1 MQNVQIHGDNPELQ
15 PRKLNDEQ
23 QKMWDKKILPLLT
36 SALPWLI
43 RAFNTLPLLSYP
55 GMDTVLGVDTKGRVY
70 VNFDLIDPDG
80 ELTDDEFA
88 ARVALTYSVGVWRV
102 LNNSRDRAR
111 SYTTTA
117 SEDDVWN
124 TTVTA
129 TSRAPIVDS
138 VTADSGKTVG
148 TIARGDA
155 LMAEQI
161 ISVQDLAD
169 IVSELE
175 GKRVSLDDYITTEE
189 LYSLLVKY
197 ADQGEPDQQGQ
208 QGQQDGEQG
217 QGGQQ
222 GGQQGQGGQQDGNDG
237 QDGQG
242 GQGGQG
248 GQQESQDGQD
258 GQDGQQGGFGQGGQG
273 DRAGQGTQDGQ
284 NDGKDQNG
292 QDGQD
297 GQDGQGGQQGQG
309 RGNSNGSQSP
319 FPVGSR
325 LVDSGAEREADSMG
339 AESLDDG
346 GIDDL
351 KNSVANDA
359 KRYKQAGNALPD
371 SVQKWSTETLDQ
383 QVIDPM
389 VFFNATVG
397 GHLDYTSSG
406 RIPTYSRRSRRQ
418 SAVSNRVIL
427 QGNAAEIKDLYVGID
442 VSGSM
447 GDDELT
453 LAMSAVEQLGR
464 ERGFN
469 IYYFSV
475 STMPHGIRELQQ
487 GEKPV
492 FDRDQAGTDMRMAF
506 DVFAIHGAKTRML
519 ITDSYTPWPSEV
531 EPGTVNIVAIPTYD
545 KETFDGLK
553 ESVPNFLNPIRLP
566 LELLGERSQRRDWF

>member
-1 MQNVQIHGDNPELQ
+1 MNFDQIPSDPELQ
-15 PRKLNDEQ
+15 PRKLDGPQ
-23 QKMWDKKILPLLT
+23 QEMWDKKILPILT
-36 SALPWLI
+36 AALPWLI

-55 GMDTVLGVDTKGRVY
+55 GMDTVLGVDTKGRIY
-70 VNFDLIDPDG
+70 VNFDMIDPDN
-80 ELTDDEFA
+80 ELSDDEFA
-88 ARVALTYSVGVWRV
+88 ARVGLTYAVGVWRV

-111 SYTTTA
+111 SYTATA

-124 TTVTA
+124 TSVTA

-138 VTADSGKTVG
+138 VTAGTSKTVG

-155 LMAEQI
+155 LMSEQI
-161 ISVQDLAD
+161 ISVKELAE

-175 GKRVSLDDYITTEE
+175 GKTVKIDNYVSTEE

-197 ADQGEPDQQGQ
+197 ADQGE
-208 QGQQDGEQG
+208 QG
-217 QGGQQ
+217 QGGQ
-222 GGQQGQGGQQDGNDG
+222 GQGQGQSQDQQDG
-237 QDGQG
+237 
-242 GQGGQG
+242 
-248 GQQESQDGQD
+248 
-258 GQDGQQGGFGQGGQG
+258 
-273 DRAGQGTQDGQ
+273 
-284 NDGKDQNG
+284 
-292 QDGQD
+292 
-297 GQDGQGGQQGQG
+297 QGQG
-309 RGNSNGSQSP
+309 RGQGQGHGQDQQDGQGQGQDQGQQNDGQGGSQGRSNGSQSP

-325 LVDSGAEREADSMG
+325 LVDSGAEQQSDNMG
-339 AESLDDG
+339 ADSLDDG

-351 KNSVANDA
+351 KNSVAHDA
-359 KRYKQAGNALPD
+359 KRYKQAGNALPE
-371 SVQKWSTETLDQ
+371 SVSEWSTKTLDQ

-427 QGNAAEIKDLYVGID
+427 QGNAAEIKDLHVGID

-453 LAMSAVEQLGR
+453 LALSAVEQLGR

-475 STMPHGIRELQQ
+475 STMPHGMRELQQ
-487 GEKPV
+487 GETPV
-492 FDRDQAGTDMRMAF
+492 FDRDSAGTDMRMAF
-506 DVFAIHGAKTRML
+506 DMFALHGAKTRML
-519 ITDSYTPWPSEV
+519 ITDSYTPWPSDV

-545 KETFDGLK
+545 KETFDQLK
-553 ESVPNFLNPIRLP
+553 QTVPNFLNPIRLP
-566 LELLGERSQRRDWF
+566 LELLGERPENNRWF

>member
-1 MQNVQIHGDNPELQ
+1 MNFDQIPSDPELQ
-15 PRKLNDEQ
+15 PRKLDGTQ
-23 QKMWDKKILPLLT
+23 QEMWDKKILPILT
-36 SALPWLI
+36 AALPWLI

-55 GMDTVLGVDTKGRVY
+55 GMDTVLGVDTKGRIY
-70 VNFDLIDPDG
+70 VNFDMIDPDNG
-80 ELTDDEFA
+80 LSDDEFA
-88 ARVALTYSVGVWRV
+88 ARVGLTYAVGVWRV

-111 SYTTTA
+111 SYTATA

-124 TTVTA
+124 TSVTA

-138 VTADSGKTVG
+138 VTAGTGKTVG

-155 LMAEQI
+155 LMSEQI
-161 ISVQDLAD
+161 ISVKELAE

-175 GKRVSLDDYITTEE
+175 GKTVKIDDYVSTEE
-189 LYSLLVKY
+189 LYSMLVKY
-197 ADQGEPDQQGQ
+197 ADQGEQGQ
-208 QGQQDGEQG
+208 SGQG
-217 QGGQQ
+217 QG
-222 GGQQGQGGQQDGNDG
+222 QGQSQDQ

-242 GQGGQG
+242 Q
-248 GQQESQDGQD
+248 GQD
-258 GQDGQQGGFGQGGQG
+258 Q
-273 DRAGQGTQDGQ
+273 
-284 NDGKDQNG
+284 
-292 QDGQD
+292 
-297 GQDGQGGQQGQG
+297 QDGQGQGQDQQDGQGQG
-309 RGNSNGSQSP
+309 QGQDQQDQQYGMGQGQGQGQDQDQQDDGQGQGQDQGQQNDGQGDSQGRSNGSQSP

-325 LVDSGAEREADSMG
+325 LVDSGAEQQSDNMG
-339 AESLDDG
+339 ADSLDDG

-351 KNSVANDA
+351 KNSVAHDA
-359 KRYKQAGNALPD
+359 KRYKQAGNALPE
-371 SVQKWSTETLDQ
+371 SVSEWSTKTLDQ

-427 QGNAAEIKDLYVGID
+427 QGNAAEIKDLHVGID

-453 LAMSAVEQLGR
+453 LALSAVEQLGR

-475 STMPHGIRELQQ
+475 STMPHGMRELQQ
-487 GEKPV
+487 GETPV
-492 FDRDQAGTDMRMAF
+492 FDRDGAGTDMRMAF
-506 DVFAIHGAKTRML
+506 DMFALYGAKTRML
-519 ITDSYTPWPSEV
+519 ITDSYTPWPSDV

-545 KETFDGLK
+545 KETFDQLK
-553 ESVPNFLNPIRLP
+553 QSVPNFLNPIRLP
-566 LELLGERSQRRDWF
+566 LELLGERPESNRWF